1 MKKFFYVIIA
11 LFVIIALPSCRGAA
25 GKKAGEKA
33 LKLVEEYGGKFIKGA
48 KKAEIHKYGDDV
60 LKHITFVE
68 YTCSEC
74 NGSGEALFG
83 DCSEC
88 DGSGVVYKIEYR

>member
-1 MKKFFYVIIA
+1 MKKFFYVLIA
-11 LFVIIALPSCRGAA
+11 FLVLVILPSCKGSA
-25 GKKAGEKA
+25 GKKASEKA
-33 LKLVEEYGGKFIKGA
+33 LKLVEEYGSKFIKGA
-48 KKAEIHKYGDDV
+48 KKAEFHKYGDDV
-60 LKHITFVE
+60 LRHITFVE
-68 YTCSEC
+68 RTCSEC